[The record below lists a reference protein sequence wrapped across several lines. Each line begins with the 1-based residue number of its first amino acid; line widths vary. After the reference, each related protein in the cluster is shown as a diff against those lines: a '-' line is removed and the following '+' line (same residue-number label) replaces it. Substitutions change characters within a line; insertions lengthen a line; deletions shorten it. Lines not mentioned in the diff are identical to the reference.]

1 MQTQLIL
8 NKTNSLLILFST
20 SKKKIPLEIQKSHQM
35 CVLREFTRN
44 HQITIVH
51 YQSVIIHKLL
61 LLLLIA
67 IVIGVIGGKVLSIKY
82 LHGHDSEES
91 ILK

>member
-1 MQTQLIL
+1 M
-8 NKTNSLLILFST
+8 S
-20 SKKKIPLEIQKSHQM
+20 
-35 CVLREFTRN
+35 REG
-44 HQITIVH
+44 
-51 YQSVIIHKLL
+51 KLLL

-82 LHGHDSEES
+82 LHGYDTEVG